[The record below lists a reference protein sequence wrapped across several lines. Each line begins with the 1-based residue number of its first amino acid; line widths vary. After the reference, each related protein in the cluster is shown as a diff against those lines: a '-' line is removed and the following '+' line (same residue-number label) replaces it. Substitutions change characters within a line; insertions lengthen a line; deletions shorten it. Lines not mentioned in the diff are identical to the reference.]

1 LNGSIAKLHEED
13 KAMSDLDALKT
24 AMGNL
29 EEDEVSRLLDGIV
42 KSGSGVDDALA
53 ACQAGM
59 NIVGDKYASGEY
71 FVADL
76 IYAGELMA
84 SSVAVLRPLIKS
96 EGSGSAG
103 KMVICTV
110 KGDIH
115 DIGKN
120 IVKALVEA
128 AGIQVIDL
136 GIDADPKAI
145 VDTVVKE
152 NAKILGM
159 SGVLTLAIDAMKDT
173 VDALKAAGCRDKVKI
188 IIGGAPVT
196 ADYCKLVGADAWSLS
211 AAEAVQICKK
221 WLA

>member
-1 LNGSIAKLHEED
+1 
-13 KAMSDLDALKT
+13 MSNLDELKT

-29 EEDEVSRLLDGIV
+29 EEDEVARLLDGIV
-42 KSGSGVDDALA
+42 KSGSGVDGALA
-53 ACQAGM
+53 ACQSGM
-59 NIVGDKYASGEY
+59 NIVGEKYASGEY

-84 SSVAVLRPLIKS
+84 GAVAVLKPLIKS
-96 EGSGSAG
+96 DSSAAGG
-103 KMVICTV
+103 KMVLCTV

-136 GIDADPKAI
+136 GIDAQPQAI
-145 VDTVVKE
+145 VE
-152 NAKILGM
+152 AIAKHDARILGL
-159 SGVLTLAIDAMKDT
+159 SGVLTLAIDSMKDT
-173 VDALKAAGCRDKVKI
+173 VDALKAAGFRDKVKV

-196 ADYCKLVGADAWSLS
+196 ADYCKLIGADAWTLS
-211 AAEAVQICKK
+211 AAEAVSICRN
-221 WLA
+221 WLAA

>member
-1 LNGSIAKLHEED
+1 
-13 KAMSDLDALKT
+13 MSDLDGLKT

-29 EEDEVSRLLDGIV
+29 EEDEVSRLLDRIV
-42 KSGSGVDDALA
+42 KSGSGVDGALA

-59 NIVGDKYASGEY
+59 NIVGEKYATGEY

-84 SSVAVLRPLIKS
+84 DAVAVLKPLIKS
-96 EGSGSAG
+96 DASAAG
-103 KMVICTV
+103 GTMVLCTV

-128 AGIQVIDL
+128 AGIRVVDL
-136 GIDADPKAI
+136 GIDAQPQAI
-145 VDTVVKE
+145 LE
-152 NAKILGM
+152 AIAKHDARILGL
-159 SGVLTLAIDAMKDT
+159 SGVLTLAIDSMKDT
-173 VDALKAAGCRDKVKI
+173 VDALKAAGCRDRVKV

-196 ADYCKLVGADAWSLS
+196 ADYCKLIGADAWTLS
-211 AAEAVQICKK
+211 AAEAVRICKG

>member
-1 LNGSIAKLHEED
+1 
-13 KAMSDLDALKT
+13 MSDLDGLKA

-29 EEDEVSRLLDGIV
+29 EEDEVARLLDGIV

-59 NIVGDKYASGEY
+59 NIVGEKYATGEY

-76 IYAGELMA
+76 IYAGELM
-84 SSVAVLRPLIKS
+84 STAVGVLKPLIKADS
-96 EGSGSAG
+96 STAGG
-103 KMVICTV
+103 KMVLCTV

-128 AGIQVIDL
+128 AGIEVVDL
-136 GIDADPKAI
+136 GIDASPQAVVEAI
-145 VDTVVKE
+145 AKN
-152 NAKILGM
+152 NARILGL
-159 SGVLTLAIDAMKDT
+159 SGVLTLAIDSMKDT
-173 VDALKAAGCRDKVKI
+173 VDALKAAGCRDKVKV

-196 ADYCKLVGADAWSLS
+196 ADYCKLIGADAWTLS
-211 AAEAVQICKK
+211 AAEAVGICKN
-221 WLA
+221 WLAQPQA